1 MSKTFKTC
9 AIFSITAVWLVLM
22 RMIFGEVNLSDNVSD
37 WLFSCLVQII
47 GLGLVP
53 LLLFKF
59 WVKEDIKTGFA
70 FKVKLNPLIYVL
82 AILIGLTLHILI
94 IGVSV
99 IWQNVA
105 IMMGYTPTNGSSV
118 IYSGAE
124 VLIMSVLTT
133 AILPGI
139 CEEIT
144 YRGLGMQMFE
154 TTNDKFKI
162 LMTALLFGLGHQF
175 ILQTGYAFV
184 AGLVLGFLAVKTRS
198 IIPGIIVHFLN
209 NCLSVISEYS
219 EQKGGAYFR
228 FEDKLFSLC
237 FDNWGAILLTVVIA
251 SAATYGLLILVKKV
265 MGEQQQEITEKNGTY
280 YYPQSVQYV
289 DEIFGKSFYTDA
301 KIRTGTTAWYEYA
314 FLYGALALMTAT
326 TVISFIW
333 GAMR

>member
-9 AIFSITAVWLVLM
+9 EIFSITEFLLLLM
-22 RMIFGEVNLSDNVSD
+22 RIIFGEVNLSDNLSD

-47 GLGLVP
+47 GLGIVP

-82 AILIGLTLHILI
+82 AILIGFTLHILI

-124 VLIMSVLTT
+124 VLILSIITT
-133 AILPGI
+133 AVLPGI

-154 TTNDKFKI
+154 SAGDDKFKI

-184 AGLVLGFLAVKTRS
+184 AGLVLGYLAVKTRS
-198 IIPGIIVHFLN
+198 IIPGIIVHFIN
-209 NCLSVISEYS
+209 NCISVISEYS
-219 EQKGGAYFR
+219 EQKGGAYFK
-228 FEDKLFSLC
+228 FEDTLFNL
-237 FDNWGAILLTVVIA
+237 FFENWGARKT
-251 SAATYGLLILVKKV
+251 
-265 MGEQQQEITEKNGTY
+265 NGRN
-280 YYPQSVQYV
+280 S
-289 DEIFGKSFYTDA
+289 
-301 KIRTGTTAWYEYA
+301 KIRNV
-314 FLYGALALMTAT
+314 LLSPNCS
-326 TVISFIW
+326 V
-333 GAMR
+333 RR